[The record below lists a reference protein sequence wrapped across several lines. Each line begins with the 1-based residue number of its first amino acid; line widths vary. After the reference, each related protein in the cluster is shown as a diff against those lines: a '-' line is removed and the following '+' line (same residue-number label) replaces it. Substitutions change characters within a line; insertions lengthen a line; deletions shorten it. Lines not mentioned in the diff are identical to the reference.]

1 VAEDLSEG
9 LGESP
14 ALAGPNRANRPDAGA
29 RGTGLPAARSVGEI
43 EAQLGHLWAVDA
55 AARAGDAQPQTDLTG
70 TRAMAATRATAVA
83 APEPAASDERH
94 VLARSSVLNLIVV
107 AGRPETAERCAG
119 VIAATAGHQ
128 PSRSLILSTDD
139 PDGPAG
145 LEAQVDALFLPAP
158 SGPAQT
164 VAETV
169 RILARGET
177 GRHLASIIV
186 PLLVHDLRVALWWPD
201 DPQLTSHRAER
212 LLPLADQ
219 LIVDGMSWSG
229 DGLDRLLALAR
240 VAAAGRPTVSDFALL
255 RQARWREAL
264 ASVYDLPDLRPH
276 LRAVRSITI
285 EFATSAGEPAS
296 STNLVRPVY
305 HVAWLASRLGM
316 SVMSPL
322 GHPRAG
328 TRTATLRQRDH
339 VVKVELRPVKS
350 GLGPGSTVRI
360 QIASSRRGSELEGI
374 VSAGDR
380 SVEVE
385 VLEMGRQRIRRV
397 FLAPRLNEVDL
408 LERAIEDGPSDLLA
422 AGTLAMAARIIG
434 PEPPAA

>member
-1 VAEDLSEG
+1 
-9 LGESP
+9 
-14 ALAGPNRANRPDAGA
+14 
-29 RGTGLPAARSVGEI
+29 
-43 EAQLGHLWAVDA
+43 
-55 AARAGDAQPQTDLTG
+55 
-70 TRAMAATRATAVA
+70 
-83 APEPAASDERH
+83 
-94 VLARSSVLNLIVV
+94 
-107 AGRPETAERCAG
+107 
-119 VIAATAGHQ
+119 
-128 PSRSLILSTDD
+128 
-139 PDGPAG
+139 
-145 LEAQVDALFLPAP
+145 
-158 SGPAQT
+158 

-186 PLLVHDLRVALWWPD
+186 PMLVHDLRVALWWPD

-229 DGLDRLLALAR
+229 DGLDRLLALAQ
-240 VAAAGRPTVSDFALL
+240 VAAAGRLLVSDFALL

-276 LRAVRSITI
+276 LRAIRSITI

-316 SVMSPL
+316 SVISPL
-322 GHPRAG
+322 GRARAG

-339 VVKVELRPVKS
+339 AVKVELRAVES
-350 GLGPGSTVRI
+350 GLDPGSTVRI
-360 QIASSRRGSELEGI
+360 QVASSRRGSELEGT
-374 VSAGDR
+374 VSAGDHA
-380 SVEVE
+380 VEVE

-397 FLAPRLNEVDL
+397 FVAPRLDEVDL

>member
-1 VAEDLSEG
+1 MAEDLTEG
-9 LGESP
+9 LGEP
-14 ALAGPNRANRPDAGA
+14 LAAPGPSWVNPPDAG
-29 RGTGLPAARSVGEI
+29 GGGISLPAASSVGEI
-43 EAQLGHLWAVDA
+43 EAQLGHLWAEHAADRARDA
-55 AARAGDAQPQTDLTG
+55 HLQADLARARAQ
-70 TRAMAATRATAVA
+70 AATRAA
-83 APEPAASDERH
+83 AIAAAEPAASDERH
-94 VLARSSVLNLIVV
+94 VAARSSVLNLIVV
-107 AGRPETAERCAG
+107 AGRPETAERCAE

-128 PSRSLILSTDD
+128 PSRSLILSAED

-145 LEAQVDALFLPAP
+145 LEARVQALFLPAP

-169 RILARGET
+169 RIVARGET

-201 DPQLTSHRAER
+201 DPALTSHRAER

-229 DGLDRLLALAR
+229 DGLDRLLALAQ
-240 VAAAGRPTVSDFALL
+240 VAAAGRLLVSDFALL

-296 STNLVRPVY
+296 TTNLVRPVY

-316 SVMSPL
+316 SVISPL
-322 GHPRAG
+322 GRARAG

-339 VVKVELRPVKS
+339 AVKVELRPVES

-374 VSAGDR
+374 VSAGDHT
-380 SVEVE
+380 VEVE

-397 FLAPRLNEVDL
+397 FPAPRLDEVDL